1 MARTR
6 PEDVADVADVD
17 LTGKTIL
24 VTGGTDGIGRETAIS
39 LGRLGAEILVHGRDQ
54 AKADAVVESIEMAGG
69 TAVSI
74 LADFVSEA
82 QVHHVADAVLDK
94 GSSLDVL
101 INNAGATFAN
111 GSLNDAGVER
121 TMAVNHLAPFVLTNR
136 LAPALEDDGGRIIT
150 VGSQVHQ
157 RVGPDWVATESVD
170 GYDAFKAYG
179 RSKLANVVFT
189 YALDR
194 QLESATTNCLHP
206 GFVPG
211 TALWRGGNP
220 LIKWG
225 MRAVGALPHF
235 IQNVLGKTPDR
246 AAATPVYLA
255 ASPAVES
262 VSGTYYA
269 DLEPSR
275 SARVTYDQDV
285 QRDLWEWS
293 LSHVDIEDPIWDPTD

>member
-17 LTGKTIL
+17 LTGKTVL
-24 VTGGTDGIGRETAIS
+24 VTGATDGIGRETAIS

-74 LADFVSEA
+74 LADFVSES
-82 QVHHVADAVLDK
+82 QVHDLADAVLEK
-94 GSSLDVL
+94 GTGLDVL
-101 INNAGATFAN
+101 INNAAATFAK

-136 LAPALEDDGGRIIT
+136 LVPALEDTGGRIIT
-150 VGSQVHQ
+150 VASQVHH
-157 RVGPDWVATESVD
+157 RVEPDWAVAASVD
-170 GYDAFKAYG
+170 DYDALEAYS
-179 RSKLANVVFT
+179 RSKLANVMFT

-194 QLESATTNCLHP
+194 QLEAATTNCLHP

-211 TALWRGGNP
+211 SALWRGGNP

-225 MRAVGALPHF
+225 MRVVGSFPRF
-235 IQNVLGKTPDR
+235 IQNVIGKTPAM

-255 ASPAVES
+255 TSPEVES
-262 VSGTYYA
+262 VSGEYYT
-269 DLEPSR
+269 DLEPGR
-275 SARVTYDQDV
+275 SARDTYDQDG
-285 QRDLWEWS
+285 QRELWEWS
-293 LSHVDIEDPIWDPTD
+293 LAHAHLEDPIWDPSD